1 MNFRVE
7 DQFTDGINPIW
18 EVAEVGNGKV
28 TSAPGALWLTTNPA
42 QNLYSNAQIAD
53 YTYAAYNFRWSPPVR
68 MTVTA
73 RCEGQASA
81 LKGTAGF
88 GFWNHPFSPDSRRLP
103 RLPQAIW
110 FFFSAPPSNMALAQG
125 VPGFGWK
132 AATIDATGGR
142 AKALAPFSLPAMLL
156 MRRPSLYAKIWPQ
169 IQHALK
175 IEEKLLDL
183 SLLETRHTYTIDWR
197 ADGATF
203 AIDGA
208 TVFESTVAPRGKCG
222 FVAWIDN
229 QYAVVTPQGE
239 IKFGIIALERVQSL
253 ILENV
258 LIESLE

>member
-1 MNFRVE
+1 LRIE
-7 DQFTDGINPIW
+7 DRFEQGIDPLW
-18 EVAEVGNGKV
+18 EVAEVGNGRV
-28 TSAPGALWLTTNPA
+28 TAQAGALWMTTKPEHNV
-42 QNLYSNAQIAD
+42 YSNAQIAD
-53 YTYAAYNFRWSPPVR
+53 YSYGSYHFRWKPPVR

-73 RCEGQASA
+73 WSDGAAESLR
-81 LKGTAGF
+81 GTAGF
-88 GFWNHPFSPDSRRLP
+88 GFWNHPFSPDSKRLP

-142 AKALAPFSLPAMLL
+142 AKAFAPFGLPAMLL
-156 MRRPSLYAKIWPQ
+156 MRRPGLYGKLWPA
-169 IQHALK
+169 IQRALK

-183 SLLETRHTYTIDWR
+183 SLLSARHAYTIDWR

-203 AIDGA
+203 GIDGA
-208 TVFESTVAPRGKCG
+208 TVFETSVAPRGKAG

-239 IKFGIIALERVQSL
+239 IKFGIVALERVQSL
-253 ILENV
+253 ILDSV
-258 LIESLE
+258 TIEAAE